1 MMTLHLNPNEFK
13 DLITIAS
20 QNSGISSDIIEK
32 VQNTLQH

>member
-20 QNSGISSDIIEK
+20 QNSSISSDIID
-32 VQNTLQH
+32 NDSY